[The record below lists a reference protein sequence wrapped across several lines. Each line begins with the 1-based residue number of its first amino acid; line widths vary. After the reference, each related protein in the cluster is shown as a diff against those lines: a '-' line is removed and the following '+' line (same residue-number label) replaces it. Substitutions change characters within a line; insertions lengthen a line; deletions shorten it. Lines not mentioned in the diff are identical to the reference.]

1 MKVLVSVCK
10 DELAQPKR
18 SLDCES
24 TISLC
29 ESMNEFNDQNI
40 RIQLNAKLNPLKVQL
55 SKFTPSSQV
64 Y

>member
-40 RIQLNAKLNPLKVQL
+40 RIQLNAKLNPL
-55 SKFTPSSQV
+55 
-64 Y
+64 